1 MPRLSYIGLLLFS
14 AALSSCVPAE
24 YRDNSDLAMGVA
36 VSAPEIVPLHSLD
49 LPDTIDPSPEI
60 DQQTSLAPRN
70 ATLAERAAAVSGTS
84 TNTETD
90 VTVDDRAT
98 ALRDRAQLIRTRE

>member
-1 MPRLSYIGLLLFS
+1 MPRLFYVALLLSS

-24 YRDNSDLAMGVA
+24 YRESSDLAIGVA
-36 VSAPEIVPLHSLD
+36 VAAPEIIPLYSLD
-49 LPDTIDPSPEI
+49 LPDDIEPSADI
-60 DQQTSLAPRN
+60 DQQTNLPPRN
-70 ATLAERAAAVSGTS
+70 ATLAQRAAAVSSTS
-84 TNTETD
+84 TTPDSD